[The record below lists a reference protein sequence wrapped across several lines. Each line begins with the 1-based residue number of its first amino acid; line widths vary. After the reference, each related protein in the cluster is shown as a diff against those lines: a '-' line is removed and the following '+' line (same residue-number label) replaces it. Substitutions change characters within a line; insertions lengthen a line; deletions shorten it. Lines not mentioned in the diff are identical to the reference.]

1 MTRDDAKR
9 RPAFSMINREARLC
23 LRFSGGAFRKRIY
36 DRYIA
41 LQINA
46 VEAGRPSKTADLVP
60 CDDRFIV
67 AFKLPNGG
75 LGLVIGLRTGCRRW
89 TAALPCVVAAQRTDG
104 W

>member
-1 MTRDDAKR
+1 
-9 RPAFSMINREARLC
+9 MINREARPRLW
-23 LRFSGGAFRKRIY
+23 FSGSAFVRAHLQPL
-36 DRYIA
+36 YIA
-41 LQINA
+41 LQINEA
-46 VEAGRPSKTADLVP
+46 EAGRPSKTTDLVP

-89 TAALPCVVAAQRTDG
+89 TAAIPCVVAAQRTDG